1 MNLKAKIKAGAE
13 SLGFVAVGFTRV
25 EPVPGLQRFKDWIEN
40 GQHAEM
46 NYLASQ
52 WSLETRSDPRLL
64 LPTCQTVISLLS
76 SYPPPED
83 LQSAGMSKFKG
94 RIAAYALQQDYHKVL
109 RERLDQLA
117 KLINNLA
124 GVDVETYPCVD
135 SAPILE
141 KGYAHKAGLG
151 WIGRNSL
158 LLHPKFGSW
167 TFLSELLISL
177 ELEPDLPYE
186 EDGCGDCQLCIK
198 ACPTGAILP
207 DRSIDAS
214 RCLSY
219 LTIENR
225 GEIPEEFRKVVG
237 NRIFG
242 CDQCQTVCPVN
253 KRAQTEDRV
262 SIIEGSPD
270 LAQSFGLTEEE
281 FELKY
286 RHTPVWRA
294 KYFGFRRNVA
304 IAMGNSRQKEF
315 IQLLEEGLR
324 NENDPIVADA
334 IRWAVG
340 DLGNRSQSR

>member
-1 MNLKAKIKAGAE
+1 MNLKQKIKAGAE
-13 SLGFVAVGFTRV
+13 SLGFVAIGFTHV
-25 EPVPGLQRFKDWIEN
+25 ELAPGMQRFKDWIEN
-40 GQHAEM
+40 GQRAEM

-52 WSLETRSDPRLL
+52 RSLETRSDPRLL
-64 LPTCQTVISLLS
+64 LPSCQTVISLLS

-83 LQSAGMSKFKG
+83 LPSAEMSKFKG
-94 RIAAYALQQDYHKVL
+94 RIAAYALQRDYHEVL

-117 KLINNLA
+117 HLINELA
-124 GVDVETYPCVD
+124 QNDVETYPCVD

-158 LLHPKFGSW
+158 LLHPKYGSW

-177 ELEPDLPYE
+177 DLESDLPYE
-186 EDGCGDCQLCIK
+186 GDGCGDCQLCVK
-198 ACPTGAILP
+198 ACPTQAILP
-207 DRSIDAS
+207 DRSIDA
-214 RCLSY
+214 RHCLSY

-225 GEIPEEFRKVVG
+225 GKIPEEFRKAVG

-242 CDQCQTVCPVN
+242 CDQCQSVCPVN
-253 KRAQTEDRV
+253 KRGQKEDRA
-262 SIIEGSPD
+262 SIIDGSPD

-281 FELKY
+281 FKLKY

-294 KYFGFRRNVA
+294 KYSGFRRNVA
-304 IAMGNSRQKEF
+304 IAMGNSGQKEF
-315 IQLLEEGLR
+315 IPLLKEGLR

-334 IRWAVG
+334 IRWA
-340 DLGNRSQSR
+340 LGELGKKIF

>member
-1 MNLKAKIKAGAE
+1 MNLKQKIKAGAE
-13 SLGFVAVGFTRV
+13 SLGFVAIGFTHV
-25 EPVPGLQRFKDWIEN
+25 ELAPGMQRFKDWIEN
-40 GQHAEM
+40 GQRAEM

-52 WSLETRSDPRLL
+52 RSLETRSDPRLL
-64 LPTCQTVISLLS
+64 LPSCQTVISLLS

-83 LQSAGMSKFKG
+83 LPSAEMSKFKG
-94 RIAAYALQQDYHKVL
+94 RIAAYALQRDYHEVL

-117 KLINNLA
+117 HLINELA
-124 GVDVETYPCVD
+124 QNDVETYPCVD

-158 LLHPKFGSW
+158 LLRPKYGSW

-177 ELEPDLPYE
+177 DLESDLPYE
-186 EDGCGDCQLCIK
+186 GDGCGDCQLCVK
-198 ACPTGAILP
+198 ACPTQAILP
-207 DRSIDAS
+207 DRSIDA
-214 RCLSY
+214 RHCLSY

-225 GEIPEEFRKVVG
+225 GKIPEEFRKAVG

-242 CDQCQTVCPVN
+242 CDQCQSVCPVN
-253 KRAQTEDRV
+253 KRGQKEDRA
-262 SIIEGSPD
+262 SIIDGSPD

-281 FELKY
+281 FKLKY

-294 KYFGFRRNVA
+294 KYSGFRRNVA
-304 IAMGNSRQKEF
+304 IAMGNSGQKEF
-315 IQLLEEGLR
+315 IPLLKEGLR

-334 IRWAVG
+334 IGWALEE
-340 DLGNRSQSR
+340 LGK